1 MKKYERAAEIITDYI
16 SNDMDY
22 KDRYSEIMHLLKE
35 VYPESKL
42 EDLIYDYNL
51 DNKDEWSE
59 EIVNEMSEHPADK
72 GDRLY
77 HEEQDHI
84 AMEKA
89 KENK

>member
-1 MKKYERAAEIITDYI
+1 MKKYERVAEIITDYI

-22 KDRYSEIMHLLKE
+22 KDRFYEIMWLLKE
-35 VYPESKL
+35 AYPENKL
-42 EDLIYDYNL
+42 DGLIYDYNL

-59 EIVNEMSEHPADK
+59 EIVNEIAEHPADK

-77 HEEQDHI
+77 KEEQDHK

-89 KENK
+89 NDR